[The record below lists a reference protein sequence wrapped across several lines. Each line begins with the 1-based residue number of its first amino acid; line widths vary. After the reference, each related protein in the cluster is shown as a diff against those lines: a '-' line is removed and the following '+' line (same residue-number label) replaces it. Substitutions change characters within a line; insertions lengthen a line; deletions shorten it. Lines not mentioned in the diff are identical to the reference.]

1 MVCDVFSHM
10 HTHAHTLL
18 TQGSFN
24 DVQAHLREFHL
35 ELQEGRGAIPID
47 LETPVSL
54 RKRYKVDHQG
64 AYVHRA
70 GGGSTHSDVEV
81 SIISD
86 WASSVPCVFANIN

>member
-1 MVCDVFSHM
+1 MWCIL
-10 HTHAHTLL
+10 THAHTLL